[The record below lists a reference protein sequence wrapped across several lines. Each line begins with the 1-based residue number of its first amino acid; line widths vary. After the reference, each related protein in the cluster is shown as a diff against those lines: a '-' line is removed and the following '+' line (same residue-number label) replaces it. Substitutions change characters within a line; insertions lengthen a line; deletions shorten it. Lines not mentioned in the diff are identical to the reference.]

1 MRIPESE
8 LIINGDGSA
17 FHIHLKP
24 EQLADKVILV
34 GDPGRVDMVGEF
46 LEEKEFRNASREFVS
61 ITGKYKGER
70 ITVLSTGIGTD
81 NIDIVLTELDALA
94 NVDFTTREIKPEHRT
109 LTILR
114 IGTTGAI
121 QPDIPVGSFIFSEIS
136 VGCDG
141 LLNWYADREKINIS
155 EMEEAFK
162 KHTGWDSH
170 LSSPYFVKAGDK
182 LTEAF
187 RDCTV
192 KGVTISAQGFYGP
205 QGRVV
210 RLPLAMPDML
220 DTFES
225 FRFGEYRI
233 TNFEMESSA
242 VAGLAA
248 HLGHQA
254 GTVCCAIAN
263 RYLKSSN
270 TDYKPRVRELV
281 QLSLEKIAAIR

>member
-1 MRIPESE
+1 M
-8 LIINGDGSA
+8 
-17 FHIHLKP
+17 
-24 EQLADKVILV
+24 
-34 GDPGRVDMVGEF
+34 
-46 LEEKEFRNASREFVS
+46 
-61 ITGKYKGER
+61 
-70 ITVLSTGIGTD
+70 
-81 NIDIVLTELDALA
+81 
-94 NVDFTTREIKPEHRT
+94 
-109 LTILR
+109 
-114 IGTTGAI
+114 
-121 QPDIPVGSFIFSEIS
+121 
-136 VGCDG
+136 
-141 LLNWYADREKINIS
+141 
-155 EMEEAFK
+155 
-162 KHTGWDSH
+162 
-170 LSSPYFVKAGDK
+170 KAGDK

-281 QLSLEKIAAIR
+281 QLSLEKLAAIR

>member
-8 LIINGDGSA
+8 LIINDDGSA

-24 EQLADKVILV
+24 EELADKVILV

-46 LEEKEFRNASREFVS
+46 LEEKEFRHASREFVS
-61 ITGKYKGER
+61 ITGKYKGSR

-81 NIDIVLTELDALA
+81 NIDIVLTELDSLA
-94 NVDFTTREIKPEHRT
+94 NVDFKTREVSPEHRR

-121 QPDIPVGSFIFSEIS
+121 QPDIPLGSFIFSEIS

-141 LLNWYADREKINIS
+141 LLNWYADRDKVNIP

-162 KHTGWDSH
+162 KHTHWDSR
-170 LSSPYFVKAGDK
+170 LSSPYFVKAGQRLID
-182 LTEAF
+182 AF

-220 DTFES
+220 ETFES

-248 HLGHQA
+248 HLGHEA

-263 RYLKSSN
+263 RYLKDSN
-270 TDYKPRVRELV
+270 TNYKPRVRQLVELA
-281 QLSLEKIAAIR
+281 LGKMAEL

>member
-8 LIINGDGSA
+8 LIINDDGSA

-24 EQLADKVILV
+24 EELADKVILV

-46 LEEKEFRNASREFVS
+46 LEEKEFRHASREFVS
-61 ITGKYKGER
+61 ITGKYKGSR

-81 NIDIVLTELDALA
+81 NIDIVLTELDSLA
-94 NVDFTTREIKPEHRT
+94 NVDFKTREVRPDHRR

-121 QPDIPVGSFIFSEIS
+121 QPDIPLGSFIFSEIS

-141 LLNWYADREKINIS
+141 LLNWYADIDKVNIP

-162 KHTGWDSH
+162 KHTHWDSR
-170 LSSPYFVKAGDK
+170 LSSPYFVKAGQRLID
-182 LTEAF
+182 AF

-248 HLGHQA
+248 HLGHEA

-263 RYLKSSN
+263 RYLKDSN
-270 TDYKPRVRELV
+270 TNYKPRVRQLVELA
-281 QLSLEKIAAIR
+281 LGKMAEL

>member
-1 MRIPESE
+1 MRITESE
-8 LIINGDGSA
+8 LIINDDGSA

-24 EQLADKVILV
+24 EELADKVILV

-46 LEEKEFRNASREFVS
+46 LEEKEFRHASREFVS
-61 ITGKYKGER
+61 ITGKYRGSR

-81 NIDIVLTELDALA
+81 NIDIVLTELDSLA
-94 NVDFTTREIKPEHRT
+94 NVDFKTREVRPEHRC

-121 QPDIPVGSFIFSEIS
+121 QPDIPLGSFIFSEIS

-141 LLNWYADREKINIS
+141 LLNWYADRDKVNIP

-162 KHTGWDSH
+162 KHTHWDSR
-170 LSSPYFVKAGDK
+170 LSSPYFVKAGQRLID
-182 LTEAF
+182 AF

-220 DTFES
+220 ETFES

-248 HLGHQA
+248 HLGHEA

-263 RYLKSSN
+263 RYLKDSN
-270 TDYKPRVRELV
+270 TNYKPRVRQLVELA
-281 QLSLEKIAAIR
+281 LGKMAEL

>member
-8 LIINGDGSA
+8 LIINDDGSA

-24 EQLADKVILV
+24 EELADKVILV

-46 LEEKEFRNASREFVS
+46 LEEKEFRHASREFVS
-61 ITGKYKGER
+61 ITGKYRGSR

-81 NIDIVLTELDALA
+81 NIDIVLTELDSLA
-94 NVDFTTREIKPEHRT
+94 NVDFKTREVRPDHRR

-114 IGTTGAI
+114 IGTSGAI
-121 QPDIPVGSFIFSEIS
+121 QPDIPLGSFIFSEIS

-141 LLNWYADREKINIS
+141 LLNWYADMDKVNIP

-162 KHTGWDSH
+162 KHTHWDSR
-170 LSSPYFVKAGDK
+170 LSSPYFVKAGQRLID
-182 LTEAF
+182 AF

-220 DTFES
+220 ETFES

-248 HLGHQA
+248 HLGHEA

-263 RYLKSSN
+263 RYLKDSN
-270 TDYKPRVRELV
+270 TNYKPRVRQLV
-281 QLSLEKIAAIR
+281 ELSLDKMAEL